1 MPVTEEP
8 KGTADSPLLS
18 SSTEASDGQEEASE
32 EQRVQETTNE
42 VSPEEP
48 SLEVEEKELFHQMM
62 EAGVFYGRSKS
73 KTNPLTREYILT
85 TRSGFEVINLQGAI
99 KHLKDAA
106 EVLKKVMADKG
117 LVLFVGTSP
126 AAKSVIRGVAER
138 LESPFVT
145 ERWLGGTLTN
155 FKTIKSRIDYFKKL
169 KDDKETGELKKYTKK
184 EQLKMSKELAKLD
197 KLFGGIESLDKMPS
211 LLFIADLVKNEYAAR
226 EAKQKG
232 IPIIA
237 FLNTDA
243 DPKLVDHPIPAND
256 KSRESIKLLMKYL
269 EEAANEGKMQ
279 AATKKEEAPS
289 TGVRG
294 ETSSKSQSNSGQNR
308 TTDSGQGIKAEATKP
323 TRQTGSG
330 DAPEAAGEASG
341 EEVQEVQARSDAKKD
356 TEQRGKEK

>member
-1 MPVTEEP
+1 MPVTEES
-8 KGTADSPLLS
+8 K
-18 SSTEASDGQEEASE
+18 STIKEETQPASAEGGSASGGDE
-32 EQRVQETTNE
+32 PQTQTKE
-42 VSPEEP
+42 VSPEEL
-48 SLEVEEKELFHQMM
+48 SLEVEEKELFYQMM

-73 KTNPLTREYILT
+73 KTNPLTRKYILT
-85 TRSGFEVINLQGAI
+85 TRSGVEVINLQSAI
-99 KHLKDAA
+99 KHLKEAA

-155 FKTIKSRIDYFKKL
+155 FKTIKDRIDYFKKL
-169 KDDKETGELKKYTKK
+169 KDDKETGELEKYTKK

-197 KLFGGIESLDKMPS
+197 KLFGGIERLDKMPA

-256 KSRESIKLLMKYL
+256 KNRESIKLLMKYL

-279 AATKKEEAPS
+279 AAMKKE
-289 TGVRG
+289 
-294 ETSSKSQSNSGQNR
+294 
-308 TTDSGQGIKAEATKP
+308 
-323 TRQTGSG
+323 
-330 DAPEAAGEASG
+330 
-341 EEVQEVQARSDAKKD
+341 EVQARTDADQTQTDK
-356 TEQRGKEK
+356 KEKKTEERAKEETVPNAVKEEK